1 MAKSVVVLLD
11 EKRLAALKGSGL
23 EDKIVGLFGGGV
35 RALNLEVP
43 EDKVK
48 EILHSFD
55 TARIDTRDCITD
67 TPIAFNRAVFE
78 EIAKSKSLG
87 AEVIDAVLKRI
98 SEIKE
103 AAAKEK
109 EYLPPPEL

>member
-1 MAKSVVVLLD
+1 MAKSIAVLLD
-11 EKRLAALKGSGL
+11 EKRLAAIKGSGL
-23 EDKIVGLFGGGV
+23 EEKIVYLFGGGV
-35 RALNLEVP
+35 KALILEIP
-43 EDKVK
+43 EDRSKK
-48 EILHSFD
+48 ILDAFG
-55 TARIDTRDCITD
+55 TARIDSRDFITD
-67 TPIAFNRAVFE
+67 VPIAFNRTVFE

-87 AEVIDAVLKRI
+87 AEVIDGVLKRI